1 MAMQGFL
8 LGLSSGA
15 VCSAYCAPVLIP
27 YFLGEKKNVVQNF
40 MALLQF
46 LTGRLLGYLA
56 IGFLAWGIDK
66 SILQSISCREFIM
79 GSAYIILSGLLI
91 FYSFSKS
98 SKTCPPANETG
109 MFQKVRASWPFLFLL
124 IMGLAT
130 AVNLCPP
137 FLLAVAIAMGEGTL
151 FQSAL
156 FLFMF
161 FLGTSVFMIP
171 VTFVGMLRRFS
182 SLHIIGKM
190 TAGLIGVYYFYSGT
204 IMVIGSIWKT

>member
-1 MAMQGFL
+1 MQGFL

-15 VCSAYCAPVLIP
+15 VCSAYCAPVLVP
-27 YFLGEKKNVVQNF
+27 YLLGEKRDVAQNF

-56 IGFLAWGIDK
+56 VGLLAWGIDK
-66 SILQSISCREFIM
+66 SILQSISSREFIM
-79 GSAYIILSGLLI
+79 GSAYIILAGLLI

-98 SKTCPPANETG
+98 GKTCPPAKGPG
-109 MFQKVRASWPFLFLL
+109 MFQRVRTSWPFLFLI

-137 FLLAVAIAMGEGTL
+137 FLLAVAGAMGEETL
-151 FQSAL
+151 FRSAL

-161 FLGTSVFMIP
+161 FLGTSVFLIP
-171 VTFVGMLRRFS
+171 VAFVGMLRRFS
-182 SLHIIGKM
+182 ALPIIGKM
-190 TAGLIGVYYFYSGT
+190 AAGLIGAFYFYSGT
-204 IMVIGSIWKT
+204 VMVIGGIWKA